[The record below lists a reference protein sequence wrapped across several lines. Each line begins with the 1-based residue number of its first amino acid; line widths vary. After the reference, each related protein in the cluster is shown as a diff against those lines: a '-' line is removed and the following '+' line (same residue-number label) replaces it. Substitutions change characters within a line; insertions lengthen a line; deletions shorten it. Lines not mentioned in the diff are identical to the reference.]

1 MFIPRGST
9 MAEAAAASRARTALI
24 IAVLLTVALYVI
36 PYGRYL
42 AWPLIWFS
50 TFAHEMG
57 HGLAA
62 ALLGNEFVQFQM
74 WPNGS
79 GVAHHAGKVGRL
91 GSAFISTGGLAGPAV
106 LAAVFF
112 GLGRRAKLAKIGLFM
127 FAAGCAIAFVWV
139 VRNPFGWVFVGGLV
153 VVCGVIAHKGSAVM
167 AQVSLVFLAI
177 QLSLSV
183 FSRGDYLFTDVA
195 ETAGGTMPSDVA
207 RMAEA
212 LILPY
217 WFWGGVVG
225 LLSVLVLIIGL
236 WSFLRAATA
245 DMAD

>member
-1 MFIPRGST
+1 MLGIKRQ
-9 MAEAAAASRARTALI
+9 ARPAL
-24 IAVLLTVALYVI
+24 
-36 PYGRYL
+36 
-42 AWPLIWFS
+42 
-50 TFAHEMG
+50 
-57 HGLAA
+57 
-62 ALLGNEFVQFQM
+62 
-74 WPNGS
+74 
-79 GVAHHAGKVGRL
+79 
-91 GSAFISTGGLAGPAV
+91 
-106 LAAVFF
+106 
-112 GLGRRAKLAKIGLFM
+112 
-127 FAAGCAIAFVWV
+127 
-139 VRNPFGWVFVGGLV
+139 
-153 VVCGVIAHKGSAVM
+153 
-167 AQVSLVFLAI
+167 LAI

-236 WSFLRAATA
+236 WSFLRSATA

>member
-1 MFIPRGST
+1 
-9 MAEAAAASRARTALI
+9 MAEAAAGSRARTALI

-62 ALLGNEFVQFQM
+62 VLLGNEFVQFQM

-112 GLGRRAKLAKIGLFM
+112 GLGRLFM

-139 VRNPFGWVFVGGLV
+139 VRNPFGWVFVSGLV